1 MIGESLQQGN
11 EERIWCLAALSLFGE
26 AMFSAYAASGAD
38 SFFWKLAERVCGSS
52 GVKEA
57 FNESVSK
64 AESVLKKH
72 GLAFKG
78 HPLSTAN
85 VTALKSLQLFVLDV
99 DCRSAYA
106 LAEVYSPELR
116 DDPTLLSRI
125 ANACASRRASDAKAK
140 A

>member
-1 MIGESLQQGN
+1 
-11 EERIWCLAALSLFGE
+11 
-26 AMFSAYAASGAD
+26 MFSAYAASGAD

-57 FNESVSK
+57 FNESVSN
-64 AESVLKKH
+64 AESVLKNY

-78 HPLSTAN
+78 KALTTAS
-85 VTALKSLQLFVLDV
+85 VTALKSLQLFVLDG
-99 DCRSAYA
+99 DCRSAFA

-116 DDPTLLSRI
+116 DPTLLSRI